1 MSESEL
7 PEDDDIR
14 PEYDFRGGVR
24 GKHAEAYR
32 QGYVVKVHRPNGE
45 VLTIPGSHLD
55 ELDRRRGRRRPD
67 PRARAAESA
76 VSRGPGSRPGR

>member
-1 MSESEL
+1 MSEPEL

-32 QGYVVKVHRPNGE
+32 QGYVVKIHRPNGE
-45 VLTIPGSHLD
+45 VLIIPGSHLD
-55 ELDRRRGRRRPD
+55 ELDRRLAELEDEPD
-67 PRARAAESA
+67 AGSSWEEVKARLES
-76 VSRGPGSRPGR
+76 GS